1 VTLAGLA
8 FALDL
13 PSIDEA
19 RRMAI
24 AVRDVVDMFK
34 IGLELFVAEGPR
46 AMAIG
51 EEAGKPVFLDLK
63 LHDIP
68 ETVERAVARAS
79 SLGARILTV
88 HASGGPAMLRR
99 AVERARKDAAGLQI
113 AAVTVLT
120 SLEAHDLAS
129 IGVVAVGVAGQ
140 VERLAVM
147 AYGEGVR
154 AFVCS
159 PHEVALLRATL
170 GPDATLLTPGV
181 RGATLEK
188 GDDQR
193 RTMSA
198 AEAVRAGSNL
208 VIVGRPIRDAADPL
222 VAARAIAREID
233 EAGRSRD

>member
-1 VTLAGLA
+1 VTPAGLA

-19 RRMAI
+19 RRMAMS
-24 AVRDVVDMFK
+24 VRDVVGMLK

-51 EEAGKPVFLDLK
+51 IEASKPVFLDLK

-68 ETVERAVARAS
+68 ETVEHAVARAS
-79 SLGARILTV
+79 SLGARVLTV

-120 SLEAHDLAS
+120 SLDAHDLAS
-129 IGVVAVGVAGQ
+129 VGVTGGVAGQ

-159 PHEVALLRATL
+159 PHEVALLRSTL
-170 GPDATLLTPGV
+170 GADATLLTPGV
-181 RGATLEK
+181 RSATLER
-188 GDDQR
+188 GDDQK
-193 RTMSA
+193 RTMTA
-198 AEAVRAGSNL
+198 GEAVRAGSNW
-208 VIVGRPIRDAADPL
+208 VIVGRPIRDSADPL
-222 VAARAIAREID
+222 AAARAIAREID
-233 EAGRSRD
+233 EAARSRD